1 MQKTYNWTRRLGQ
14 QAKLGEDV
22 KGVRVRRAEFISVH
36 GGGER
41 TSDPLSGN
49 EVDMGITL
57 CYVLPTTTRGIYR
70 KKKRAALHHNNL
82 FSDSSLVSRYP
93 TSPDYPKFY
102 NLKAVLRG
110 MMSSGDLNVHP
121 YTREMLSALDK

>member
-1 MQKTYNWTRRLGQ
+1 MYSIFSIKCLRWPTPPFKGYLGTFSGPAISGQDPQDTLVEKMYNWTRRLGQ

-22 KGVRVRRAEFISVH
+22 EGVRVRRAEFISVH

-41 TSDPLSGN
+41 SDPLSGN

-70 KKKRAALHHNNL
+70 KKKRAALHHIIYFQIHL
-82 FSDSSLVSRYP
+82 W
-93 TSPDYPKFY
+93 
-102 NLKAVLRG
+102 
-110 MMSSGDLNVHP
+110 
-121 YTREMLSALDK
+121 

>member
-1 MQKTYNWTRRLGQ
+1 MQKTYNWTKRLGQ

-22 KGVRVRRAEFISVH
+22 EGVSVRRAEFISVH

-57 CYVLPTTTRGIYR
+57 CYVLPTTTRG
-70 KKKRAALHHNNL
+70 KEKRNVSLHYNEITYL
-82 FSDSSLVSRYP
+82 FQS
-93 TSPDYPKFY
+93 
-102 NLKAVLRG
+102 
-110 MMSSGDLNVHP
+110 HHW
-121 YTREMLSALDK
+121 